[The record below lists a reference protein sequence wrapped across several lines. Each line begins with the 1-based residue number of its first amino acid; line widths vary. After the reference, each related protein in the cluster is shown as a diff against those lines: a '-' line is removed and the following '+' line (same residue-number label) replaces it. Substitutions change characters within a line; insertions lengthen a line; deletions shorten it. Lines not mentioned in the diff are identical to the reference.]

1 MKPDSSS
8 SQCRCPWLDTNKED
22 YVAYHDNEWGVP
34 IYDDKTMYE
43 FLVLE
48 SAQAG
53 LSWYTIL
60 KKREGYRK
68 AFANFNVEHVAKFTD
83 DDVERL
89 MQDASI
95 VRNRLKIS
103 AAINNANRF
112 MEIQNE
118 YGTFTKYVWDFVDN
132 KVVVNSIDSAEDY
145 VATSPISDVL
155 AKDLKKR
162 GFKFL
167 GSTTLYSHLQAT
179 GLINDHA
186 NDCFRKE
193 QVTALINPQLIDNA
207 LSIQKTR

>member
-1 MKPDSSS
+1 MSDEKNT
-8 SQCRCPWLDTNKED
+8 RCPWLDTTKPD

-34 IYDDKTMYE
+34 VHDDKVMFE

-68 AFANFNVEHVAKFTD
+68 LFANFDVTEVAKFTS

-89 MQDASI
+89 MLDASI
-95 VRNRLKIS
+95 IRNRLKIE
-103 AAINNANRF
+103 AAINNAKRF
-112 MEIQNE
+112 IEIQNE
-118 YGTFTKYVWDFVDN
+118 YGSFCKFIWSYVDN
-132 KVVVNSIDSAEDY
+132 KTIVNSIDTIDDY
-145 VATSPISDVL
+145 VATSPISDQL
-155 AKDLKKR
+155 AKDMKKR

-179 GLINDHA
+179 GLINDHL
-186 NDCFRKE
+186 NSCYRKHE
-193 QVTALINPQLIDNA
+193 VNA
-207 LSIQKTR
+207 LVDDKHD

>member
-1 MKPDSSS
+1 MSDEKNS
-8 SQCRCPWLDTNKED
+8 RCPWLDTTKPD

-34 IYDDKTMYE
+34 VHDDKKMFE

-68 AFANFNVEHVAKFTD
+68 LFANFDVTKVAKFTS

-89 MQDASI
+89 MLDASI
-95 VRNRLKIS
+95 IRNRLKIE
-103 AAINNANRF
+103 AAINNAKRF
-112 MEIQNE
+112 IEIQNE
-118 YGTFTKYVWDFVDN
+118 FGSFTKFIWSYVDN
-132 KVVVNSIDSAEDY
+132 NTIVNNINSIEDY
-145 VATSPISDVL
+145 VATSPISGAL

-179 GLINDHA
+179 GLINDHS
-186 NDCFRKE
+186 NDCFRKHA
-193 QVTALINPQLIDNA
+193 VKALVDD
-207 LSIQKTR
+207 KHD

>member
-1 MKPDSSS
+1 MRSNNSTT
-8 SQCRCPWLDTNKED
+8 QCRCPWLDTSKDD
-22 YVAYHDNEWGVP
+22 YIKYHDKEWGVP
-34 IYDDKTMYE
+34 VYDDKTMYE

-60 KKREGYRK
+60 KKRDGYRK
-68 AFANFNVEHVAKFTD
+68 AFANFNVKAVAKFTIE
-83 DDVERL
+83 DVERL

-95 VRNRLKIS
+95 VRNKLKIV

-112 MEIQNE
+112 IEIQKE
-118 YGTFTKYVWDFVDN
+118 FGTFTKYIWGFVN
-132 KVVVNSIDSAEDY
+132 NNVIVNSIHNIEDY
-145 VATSPISDVL
+145 VATSPISDAL

-193 QVTALINPQLIDNA
+193 EVKLLINNA
-207 LSIQKTR
+207 I

>member
-1 MKPDSSS
+1 M
-8 SQCRCPWLDTNKED
+8 CERCPWLDTTKPD
-22 YVAYHDNEWGVP
+22 YVAYHDDEWGVP
-34 IYDDKTMYE
+34 VHDDKVMFE

-68 AFANFNVEHVAKFTD
+68 LFADFDVTKVSKFTS

-95 VRNRLKIS
+95 VRNRQKIE
-103 AAINNANRF
+103 AAINNAKRF
-112 MEIQNE
+112 IEIQEE
-118 YGTFTKYVWDFVDN
+118 YGSFCKFIWSYVEN
-132 KVVVNSIDSAEDY
+132 KTIMNSIDTIEDY
-145 VATSPISDVL
+145 VATSAISDKL
-155 AKDLKKR
+155 AKDMKKR

-179 GLINDHA
+179 GLVNDHS
-186 NDCFRKE
+186 NKCFKKAI
-193 QVTALINPQLIDNA
+193 T
-207 LSIQKTR
+207 

>member
-1 MKPDSSS
+1 MSEKNT
-8 SQCRCPWLDTNKED
+8 CRCPWLDTSKLD
-22 YVAYHDNEWGVP
+22 YVKYHDEEWGVP
-34 IYDDKTMYE
+34 VNEDKKMFE
-43 FLVLE
+43 SLVLE

-68 AFANFNVEHVAKFTD
+68 LFADFEVTKVAKFTD

-95 VRNRLKIS
+95 VRYRRKIE
-103 AAINNANRF
+103 AAINNAKRF
-112 MEIQNE
+112 IEIQNE
-118 YGTFTKYVWDFVDN
+118 FGSFTKFIWSYVDN
-132 KVVVNSIDSAEDY
+132 NTIVNNINSIEDY
-145 VATSPISDVL
+145 VATSPISDAL

-179 GLINDHA
+179 GLINDHS
-186 NDCFRKE
+186 NSCFRK
-193 QVTALINPQLIDNA
+193 NA
-207 LSIQKTR
+207 FKLL

>member
-1 MKPDSSS
+1 MRSNNSTT
-8 SQCRCPWLDTNKED
+8 QCRCPWLDTSKDD
-22 YVAYHDNEWGVP
+22 YIEYHDKEWGVP
-34 IYDDKTMYE
+34 VYDDKTMYE

-60 KKREGYRK
+60 KKRDGYRK
-68 AFANFNVEHVAKFTD
+68 AFANFNVKAVAKFTIE
-83 DDVERL
+83 DVERL

-95 VRNRLKIS
+95 VRNKLKIV

-112 MEIQNE
+112 IEIQKE
-118 YGTFTKYVWDFVDN
+118 FGTFTKYIWGFVN
-132 KVVVNSIDSAEDY
+132 NNVIVNSIHNIEDY
-145 VATSPISDVL
+145 VATSPISDAL

-193 QVTALINPQLIDNA
+193 EVKLLINNA
-207 LSIQKTR
+207 I

>member
-1 MKPDSSS
+1 MPQKNSDV
-8 SQCRCPWLDTNKED
+8 CRCPWLDTSKPD
-22 YVAYHDNEWGVP
+22 YVEYHDNEWGVP
-34 IYDDKTMYE
+34 VHDDKTMFE

-60 KKREGYRK
+60 KKRAGYRQL
-68 AFANFNVEHVAKFTD
+68 FANFDVNKVAKFTS

-89 MQDASI
+89 MKDASI
-95 VRNRLKIS
+95 VRNRLKIE
-103 AAINNANRF
+103 AAINNAKRF
-112 MEIQNE
+112 IEIQHE
-118 YGTFTKYVWDFVDN
+118 FGSFCEFVWSYVDN
-132 KVVVNSIDSAEDY
+132 KTIVNNIETIEDY
-145 VATSPISDVL
+145 VATSAISDKL

-186 NDCFRKE
+186 NNCFKKHR
-193 QVTALINPQLIDNA
+193 
-207 LSIQKTR
+207 

>member
-1 MKPDSSS
+1 MKMPNKNEEI
-8 SQCRCPWLDTNKED
+8 CRCPWLDTSKAD
-22 YVAYHDNEWGVP
+22 YVEYHDKEWGVP
-34 IYDDKTMYE
+34 VHDDKTMFE

-68 AFANFNVEHVAKFTD
+68 LFANFEVTEVAKFTS

-89 MQDASI
+89 LLDASI
-95 VRNRLKIS
+95 VRNRLKIE
-103 AAINNANRF
+103 AAINNAKRF
-112 MEIQNE
+112 IEIQNE
-118 YGTFTKYVWDFVDN
+118 FGSFCHFIWAYVN
-132 KVVVNSIDSAEDY
+132 NATIVNSIDTIEDY
-145 VATSPISDVL
+145 VATSPISDAL

-179 GLINDHA
+179 GLINDH
-186 NDCFRKE
+186 
-193 QVTALINPQLIDNA
+193 LNA
-207 LSIQKTR
+207 CYKKQQT